1 MRLEYFQM
9 IDRVAELDVASGR
22 ISAEATVPHASVV
35 FEGHFP
41 GHPLMPGVLLIE
53 SMAQASGWLIIAM
66 HKFER
71 MPFLAAVK
79 QAKLRTFV
87 SPGAMLSV
95 AAHLVHDGSG
105 FAVTE
110 AQITVDGKIVAN
122 SEITFR
128 VLPFPDDKFRA
139 MMAETAARIG
149 LDATAAPAADRGA
162 GAGHT

>member
-1 MRLEYFQM
+1 MRLEYFQL
-9 IDRVAELDVASGR
+9 IDRVTELDLAACR
-22 ISAEATVPHASVV
+22 IQALAEVPTRSPI

-53 SMAQASGWLIIAM
+53 SMAQASGWLIIAV

-87 SPGAMLSV
+87 APGARLTLT
-95 AAHLVHDGSG
+95 ARLAHDGSG
-105 FAVTE
+105 FARTE
-110 AQITVDGKIVAN
+110 AAVELDGKSVAE

-128 VLPFPDDKFRA
+128 VLPFPDPKFRA
-139 MMAETAARIG
+139 MMAETAMRIG
-149 LDATAAPAADRGA
+149 FSAPMPDMAKPDGDAHAR
-162 GAGHT
+162 